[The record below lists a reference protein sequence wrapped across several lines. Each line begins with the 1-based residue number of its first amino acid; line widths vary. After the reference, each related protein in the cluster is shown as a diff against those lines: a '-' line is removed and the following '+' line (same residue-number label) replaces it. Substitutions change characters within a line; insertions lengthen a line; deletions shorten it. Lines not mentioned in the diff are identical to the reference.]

1 MNPLLILLLL
11 ALLQTKHLVVDW
23 CWQTPY
29 ELDNKGKYLH
39 WGGIQHAAK
48 HAISTGIC
56 FVAFSPH
63 MALAAVVIDF
73 LAHYHIDWAKM
84 NLNTYWQLHPLH
96 HAKFWWLMGAD
107 QWAHQMTY
115 LLLTL
120 LVF

>member
-1 MNPLLILLLL
+1 MDILLLL
-11 ALLQTKHLVVDW
+11 WMFTVKHFLVDFVFQTAEEVEHKGTYLDYRGVKHS
-23 CWQTPY
+23 
-29 ELDNKGKYLH
+29 
-39 WGGIQHAAK
+39 IK
-48 HAISTGIC
+48 HAFGTL
-56 FVAFSPH
+56 FVLLILGASFEQSW
-63 MALAAVVIDF
+63 MYAAADFVI
-73 LAHYHIDWAKM
+73 HYHIDWAKM